1 MIKKVNG
8 LVQMFKDLDKFLHQ
22 FLHPSQELPDFK
34 MYPEHRPWPL
44 LYLEMLRDEP
54 KTYIPALLNDMKRAV
69 LRSLESPSKISLWE
83 RFNSS
88 MAWDA
93 GEHYI
98 WHRVIAYRATMTQEE
113 REQEAKQWDHLTEEI
128 RWRGDL

>member
-1 MIKKVNG
+1 MI
-8 LVQMFKDLDKFLHQ
+8 KDLDSLLHK

-34 MYPEHRPWPL
+34 KYPEHRPWPL
-44 LYLEMLRDEP
+44 LYWEMLRDEP
-54 KTYIPALLNDMKRAV
+54 KTYTPALLNAMRRAV
-69 LRSLESPSKISLWE
+69 IQALEPGPRTSLWE

-98 WHRVIAYRATMTQEE
+98 WHRVIAYRKSMTQEE
-113 REQEAKQWDHLTEEI
+113 REQEAKQWDHLTEELQE
-128 RWRGDL
+128 GKK